1 MQDILKWDKYED
13 VDIYGILNSDYMQVE
28 LKKGDWKMESVSSL
42 KEHLRQLEEKLL
54 QPEIRTSKINK
65 VTCG

>member
-1 MQDILKWDKYED
+1 
-13 VDIYGILNSDYMQVE
+13 
-28 LKKGDWKMESVSSL
+28 MESVSSL